1 MIPAPA
7 LPRESERLAALQRY
21 AILRTPPEQAFDEL
35 ARLASTVC
43 GTPVALITLVD
54 SGQQWFKARVGL
66 DATHTAREISFCG
79 HAIAQDDLFVVPDA
93 HTDPRFADNPLVQF
107 EPRIRFYAGAP
118 LTTADGHN
126 LGTLCVIDRKPRVLT
141 ADQHTALRALARQVM
156 GQLELRER
164 ERRLQGVNR
173 FFDLTLD
180 LLCIATFDGRFTR
193 LNPAFEEV
201 LGYSVEELTSQ
212 PFVAFVH
219 PEDRARTLAEVSS
232 LRDGRTTLHFENR
245 YMHKDGSIRWIAWTA
260 SPAPEEQLIYA
271 AGRDITRAK
280 SAELELRRSETRIR
294 SILDNALAAIVTTD
308 ARGMIETVN
317 PAAERLFGRSA
328 RELAGR
334 SLDVLLEAGSLA
346 ELSDAALGRITEW
359 RGRRRNG
366 ESFPCELSLFEF
378 TSLGDERRFAAHMLD
393 VSERHEVEKLKRD
406 FISTV
411 SHELRTPLTSIRG
424 SLGLLSAGVM
434 GELPADAQP
443 MVTVAERNSMRL
455 LALIDDI
462 LDSDRL
468 ESGQLEMDLRP
479 TALVP
484 VLERSIESVSALAM
498 QDGVE
503 IRLECP
509 HMTVLADPAR
519 IAQVAVNLLSNA
531 VKYSYRGAT
540 VVVRAQAHDGWVDVA
555 VEDRGR
561 GIARELQKKLFRR
574 FQRADSSDSRMKPGT
589 GLGLSICKAI
599 VERHGGSIGLESRE
613 GEGSTFWFRIPAA
626 RDYPRSQEP
635 A

>member
-1 MIPAPA
+1 MIPPPV

-66 DATHTAREISFCG
+66 DATHTAREVSFCG

-93 HTDPRFADNPLVQF
+93 RADPRFADNPLVQF

-180 LLCIATFDGRFTR
+180 LLCIASFDGRFTR

-201 LGYSVEELTSQ
+201 LGYSVGELTSQ
-212 PFVAFVH
+212 PFVDFVH
-219 PEDRARTLAEVSS
+219 PDDRAKTLAEVSS
-232 LRDGRTTLHFENR
+232 LREGRTSLHFENR
-245 YMHKDGSIRWIAWTA
+245 YLHRDGSIRWIAWTA
-260 SPAPEEQLIYA
+260 SPEPEEQRIYA

-308 ARGMIETVN
+308 ARGLIETVN
-317 PAAERLFGRSA
+317 PAAERLFGHSA

-334 SLDVLLEAGSLA
+334 SLDVLLESGSLA

-434 GELPADAQP
+434 GDLPADARP

-468 ESGQLEMDLRP
+468 ESGQLEMDLQP
-479 TALVP
+479 TALLP
-484 VLERSIESVSALAM
+484 ILERSIESVSALAM

-509 HMTVLADPAR
+509 HTTVMADPAR

-540 VVVRAQAHDGWVDVA
+540 VVMRAQVQDGWVDVA

-561 GIARELQKKLFRR
+561 GIALELQKKLFRR

-613 GEGSTFWFRIPAA
+613 GEGSIFWFRIPAG
-626 RDYPRSQEP
+626 RDYPRAQEP